1 MSLIESL
8 YRLNVS
14 FANSEKRAQIYF
26 AYRYNPPPNMRQA
39 YLFCPKFYS
48 DLPT

>member
-26 AYRYNPPPNMRQA
+26 AYRYNPPPH
-39 YLFCPKFYS
+39 YETGLLILS
-48 DLPT
+48 EIL